1 MTLMQQV
8 LPERVYA
15 QVMMI
20 DPQRLDRHLPEWA
33 RRAHPVVRRQL
44 GIFWRAITPD
54 LLIPARLY
62 VIQVAFVI
70 ITFVIPGLFNLLL
83 PVVTVP
89 VVLLP
94 AVIYFYIETLVR
106 IGAEAAASV
115 ADARASGRLEL
126 LRTTPLTLRDI
137 LSAHGAAAIW
147 RQIEMLEV
155 LLIGA
160 ALLSL
165 PLVILQHVNLYP
177 PLVYPIAVRFLMI
190 TGFAASLL
198 RVLVEPL
205 MIAAI
210 GVLMGAS
217 TQARIP
223 SMLATVALGIAY
235 VVLINLPRLLPLDP
249 AARFIV
255 EMILPLV
262 LPLLI
267 TWGALRLATWR
278 IEKD

>member
-1 MTLMQQV
+1 
-8 LPERVYA
+8 
-15 QVMMI
+15 
-20 DPQRLDRHLPEWA
+20 
-33 RRAHPVVRRQL
+33 
-44 GIFWRAITPD
+44 
-54 LLIPARLY
+54 
-62 VIQVAFVI
+62 
-70 ITFVIPGLFNLLL
+70 
-83 PVVTVP
+83 
-89 VVLLP
+89 
-94 AVIYFYIETLVR
+94 
-106 IGAEAAASV
+106 
-115 ADARASGRLEL
+115 
-126 LRTTPLTLRDI
+126 
-137 LSAHGAAAIW
+137 
-147 RQIEMLEV
+147 MLEV

>member
-1 MTLMQQV
+1 MTFMQQV

-20 DPQRLDRHLPEWA
+20 DPQRLDRHLPYWA

-54 LLIPARLY
+54 LLVPARLY
-62 VIQVAFVI
+62 AFQVAFVV

-94 AVIYFYIETLVR
+94 AVLYFYIESLVR

-115 ADARASGRLEL
+115 SDSRKDGRMEL

-177 PLVYPIAVRFLMI
+177 PLVYPVAVRLLMI

-198 RVLVEPL
+198 RVLVEPV
-205 MIAAI
+205 MIASI
-210 GVLMGAS
+210 GVLMGATIS
-217 TQARIP
+217 TRIP
-223 SMLATVALGIAY
+223 AMLATAALGLAY
-235 VVLINLPRLLPLDP
+235 VILINLPRLLLLDP
-249 AARFIV
+249 IARFV
-255 EMILPLV
+255 LEMVLPLV
-262 LPLLI
+262 MPIVISYL
-267 TWGALRLATWR
+267 TLRLAEWR
-278 IEKD
+278 IEKE